1 MARDSYEMEMMNSN
15 RYSNNNRR
23 KTDRRNPRSRETRE
37 KNQNSGATAIFLSRR
52 TMIILGVLTGLFFIS
67 TVVNIG
73 FLISKDKA
81 ASKY

>member
-15 RYSNNNRR
+15 RSFNNNRR
-23 KTDRRNPRSRETRE
+23 KTDRRKFGSRETRE
-37 KNQNSGATAIFLSRR
+37 KNQNFGDTAIFLSRR

>member
-37 KNQNSGATAIFLSRR
+37 KNFGVTAIFISRR

-73 FLISKDKA
+73 FLISKNKA
-81 ASKY
+81 ASKF